1 MAFKKGQSGNPRGRK
16 RGEPNKVTGAAKT
29 AIELAA
35 EGLGGSKRLIAW
47 AKSDPLNERAFWT
60 QIYTK
65 LLPLQVTDGDG
76 KALIPAALT
85 FVFQQ
90 QDGAENQT

>member
-1 MAFKKGQSGNPRGRK
+1 MPFKKGQSGNPRGRK
-16 RGEPNKVTGAAKT
+16 PNVPNKVTGAAKS

-35 EGLGGSKRLIAW
+35 EGLGGSARLIAW
-47 AKSDPLNERAFWT
+47 AQEDPLNERAFWT

-76 KALIPAALT
+76 KALIPPSIA